1 MAKRRTV
8 TITIDSDLWELSS
21 VMLPCSRSSFIERQ
35 LRNYI
40 NSANEIEELKEQ
52 IKKEKEATKVKEEK
66 LNELLRVRELNN
78 KNEELLSKAMETVH
92 NIVREHK
99 TISKQQIKNIAN
111 INLIEEEVLEEII
124 RKEDITISSYTEDFK
139 EKTIKNFR
147 KL

>member
-21 VMLPCSRSSFIERQ
+21 IMLPCSRSSFIERM

-40 NSANEIEELKEQ
+40 NSANEIEQLEEE
-52 IKKEKEATKVKEEK
+52 IKKEKEATKVKENK
-66 LNELLRVRELNN
+66 LEELKRVRELNN
-78 KNEELLSKAMETVH
+78 KNEELISKAMNTVY

-111 INLIEEEVLEEII
+111 INLIEEEVLEDRIKKEEI
-124 RKEDITISSYTEDFK
+124 EISYYTEDFK
-139 EKTIKNFR
+139 DKNINPFG
-147 KL
+147 KF